1 MEGDTLVDR
10 MRRVTPSQQSQ
21 TVFVLVESLVTSH
34 WSLDCPLSRF
44 QLPSTASACD
54 SRLGVPPM
62 DPYLLRYAAS
72 AEFELMTGTQYL
84 HQHDSITSK
93 SKVNY
98 QLERE
103 YC

>member
-1 MEGDTLVDR
+1 
-10 MRRVTPSQQSQ
+10 
-21 TVFVLVESLVTSH
+21 
-34 WSLDCPLSRF
+34 
-44 QLPSTASACD
+44 
-54 SRLGVPPM
+54 M